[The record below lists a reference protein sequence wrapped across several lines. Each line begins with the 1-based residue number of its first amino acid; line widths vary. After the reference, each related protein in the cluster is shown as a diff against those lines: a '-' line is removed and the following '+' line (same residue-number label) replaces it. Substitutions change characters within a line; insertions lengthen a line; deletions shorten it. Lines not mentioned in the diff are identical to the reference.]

1 MVSFHFAKSCECL
14 MLRYSCK
21 VLKNSCMFFFFLRH
35 FEDSGC
41 RVLYICKALLL
52 SGRVCQITA
61 FVYFRMQQRYFLQI
75 VDLELTLCR
84 INNVSS
90 VVPFAPFA
98 ALQTTVGLV
107 LL

>member
-1 MVSFHFAKSCECL
+1 
-14 MLRYSCK
+14 
-21 VLKNSCMFFFFLRH
+21 
-35 FEDSGC
+35 
-41 RVLYICKALLL
+41 
-52 SGRVCQITA
+52 
-61 FVYFRMQQRYFLQI
+61 MQQRYFLQI